1 MKCLFLGYNDKKTKL
16 IKFLKEKKIRV
27 KQIDNNLL
35 EKDIEEAD
43 IVISFGFQKLIKKEI
58 IDKFKRPAINLHMSF
73 LPYNRGSYPNF
84 WSFVNETPK
93 GVTIH
98 EIDGGADTGNII
110 FQNSYELDPNLE
122 KFSTFRKTYDFLFSE
137 LENLFIEKYEDIIK
151 NNYKSKKQVGKFS
164 IHKDT
169 DLPSDM
175 NDWDTNILDYLQRE
189 KK

>member
-1 MKCLFLGYNDKKTKL
+1 
-16 IKFLKEKKIRV
+16 
-27 KQIDNNLL
+27 
-35 EKDIEEAD
+35 
-43 IVISFGFQKLIKKEI
+43 
-58 IDKFKRPAINLHMSF
+58 MSF